1 MYNIGKCMLTRIAFY
16 ILLYYLRIFFLGKLK
31 NVDIASLLKQGA
43 SIKEEIKSKTSS
55 IVTSSTMSSNNPL
68 RKRSI

>member
-1 MYNIGKCMLTRIAFY
+1 MLTRIAFY